1 MSAPIAK
8 NISVYL
14 KSPGE
19 LDWLGVDN
27 PSTLSKLAKKDSQI
41 EITDSKTKKKH
52 HFKVV
57 KKTEAKKEPEKQEL
71 KAESNNPI
79 KEESNHKLPSAK
91 EILEKAQQMYMAD
104 NFQPRHNDSAPETLP
119 TKGELAEEGYLQKA
133 KLDLMT
139 SEDTQASRATF
150 DYIDNLRGHSATI
163 STPIFKALLIFF
175 ENNKKIGM

>member
-1 MSAPIAK
+1 MDNFKDRSKRSQSQDLRMSAPIAK

-41 EITDSKTKKKH
+41 EILDSETKKKH
-52 HFKVV
+52 RFKVV

-71 KAESNNPI
+71 KAESYNPI

-91 EILEKAQQMYMAD
+91 EILEKAQQMY
-104 NFQPRHNDSAPETLP
+104 
-119 TKGELAEEGYLQKA
+119 
-133 KLDLMT
+133 
-139 SEDTQASRATF
+139 
-150 DYIDNLRGHSATI
+150 
-163 STPIFKALLIFF
+163 
-175 ENNKKIGM
+175 IG

>member
-1 MSAPIAK
+1 
-8 NISVYL
+8 VQ
-14 KSPGE
+14 
-19 LDWLGVDN
+19 
-27 PSTLSKLAKKDSQI
+27 KKFW
-41 EITDSKTKKKH
+41 KK
-52 HFKVV
+52 
-57 KKTEAKKEPEKQEL
+57 P
-71 KAESNNPI
+71 NRC
-79 KEESNHKLPSAK
+79 
-91 EILEKAQQMYMAD
+91 ILAD

-150 DYIDNLRGHSATI
+150 DYIDNLRRHSATI